1 MSEPRISIIVPVYNA
16 QDTLG
21 RCLDSLLAQTF
32 GDIEV
37 ICIDDGSQD
46 ASLALLRD
54 RASHEGRLRVQHQE
68 NAGVSVA
75 RNVGMRLAR
84 GQILMFVD
92 ADDELVSEAC
102 ARVSDVFDRE
112 HPEVLTFG
120 LRCVPEEATPLSL
133 RRELAPRAITY
144 DGFRPSLLFKEY
156 ARPYACRTAVSASF
170 MRRCHIG
177 FEPGLTLG
185 EDQVFYFVVYP
196 LSAKTVLMPDELY
209 LYTMNEQSK
218 THESQAGR
226 ERLLAKLGQHLHMVE
241 AILRE
246 WKGRGLA
253 GRWDAELVEWILD
266 LLMLD
271 VSKLPHVDQHRVY
284 ARLVADLRSYL
295 GHQDVAACLVRAPSR
310 ACALRIEQAAAD
322 PSSDNP
328 VFSRLELPIF
338 YLMRRGLVRC
348 LERVWMRARR

>member
-1 MSEPRISIIVPVYNA
+1 MSEPRISIIVPVHNA
-16 QDTLG
+16 QGTLG
-21 RCLDSLLAQTF
+21 GCLDSLLTQTL

-75 RNVGMRLAR
+75 RNAGMRLAR

-92 ADDELVSEAC
+92 ADDELVPEAC
-102 ARVSDVFDRE
+102 ARVSDVFARE
-112 HPEVLTFG
+112 QPEVLTFG
-120 LRCVPEEATPLSL
+120 LRCVPEEAAPLSL
-133 RRELAPRAITY
+133 RRELSPRAITY

-156 ARPYACRTAVSASF
+156 GRPYACRTAVSAAF
-170 MRRCHIG
+170 VRRCRIG
-177 FEPGLTLG
+177 FEPGLALG
-185 EDQVFYFVVYP
+185 EDQVFYFVAYP
-196 LSAKTVLMPDELY
+196 LSAKTVLMPDKLY
-209 LYTMNEQSK
+209 LYAMNEQSK

-226 ERLLAKLGQHLHMVE
+226 EHLLAKLDQHLRMVE

-246 WKGRGLA
+246 WTDRDLA

-271 VSKLPHVDQHRVY
+271 VSRLPPADQHRVY

-295 GHQDVAACLVRAPSR
+295 GGQDVASCLARAPSR
-310 ACALRIEQAAAD
+310 TCALRIERAAAD
-322 PSSDNP
+322 SASDDP
-328 VFSRLELPIF
+328 VLSRLDLTIF

-348 LERVWMRARR
+348 LERVWMRVRR

>member
-1 MSEPRISIIVPVYNA
+1 MSGPRISIIVPVHDA
-16 QDTLG
+16 ERTLG
-21 RCLDSLLAQTF
+21 GCLDSLFAQTF

-37 ICIDDGSQD
+37 ICVDDGSRD

-54 RASHEGRLRVQHQE
+54 RAGHEGRMRVHHQE

-92 ADDELVSEAC
+92 ADDALTCEAC
-102 ARVSDVFDRE
+102 ARVSAVFDRE

-120 LRCVPEEATPLSL
+120 LRCVPAEAAPLSL
-133 RRELAPRAITY
+133 RRELSPRAITY
-144 DGFRPSLLFKEY
+144 DGFRPSLLFEEY

-170 MRRCHIG
+170 VRRCHIG
-177 FEPGLTLG
+177 FEPGLALG
-185 EDQVFYFVVYP
+185 EDQVFYFVAYP

-209 LYTMNEQSK
+209 LYTMNERSK
-218 THESQAGR
+218 THESQTGR
-226 ERLLAKLGQHLHMVE
+226 ERLLAKLDQHLRMVE

-246 WKGRGLA
+246 WTDRGLA

-271 VSKLPHVDQHRVY
+271 VSKLPPVDQHRTY

-295 GHQDVAACLVRAPSR
+295 GREDVASCLVRTPSR
-310 ACALRIEQAAAD
+310 TCARRIERAAAD
-322 PSSDNP
+322 PASDAR
-328 VFSRLELPIF
+328 VFSRLDLPVF

-348 LERVWMRARR
+348 LERVWMRVRT